1 MSLELQQQP
10 QPAQDEIQQ
19 QQPQLVQPD
28 FTALLTMMVQS
39 QEADRQM
46 RRAELT
52 LEKEKL
58 ALVQEQLKDK
68 QAKEE
73 TERKVKVEQEKL
85 DAQRME
91 EGTSS

>member
-46 RRAELT
+46 RRAELA
-52 LEKEKL
+52 LEN
-58 ALVQEQLKDK
+58 
-68 QAKEE
+68 
-73 TERKVKVEQEKL
+73 RK
-85 DAQRME
+85 A
-91 EGTSS
+91 SSSPGAIKR